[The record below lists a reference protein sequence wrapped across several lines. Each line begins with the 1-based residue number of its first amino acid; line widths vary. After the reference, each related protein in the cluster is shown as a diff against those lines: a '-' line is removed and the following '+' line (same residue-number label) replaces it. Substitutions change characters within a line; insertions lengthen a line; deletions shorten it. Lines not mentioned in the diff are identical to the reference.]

1 MRAILIEESVRVY
14 SEAKEGAISIFSLRK
29 GDEVETGKVTRKKK
43 ESWVEVTLD
52 SGQKGYI
59 SGQTRIFVIRK
70 IELMTETELFDAA
83 SEGAA
88 LVKALPK
95 GTVVSAIGVEKED
108 KNTWYLVREESG
120 EQGYVN
126 GRAKYKVYQEA
137 TTGGGKK
144 LIITGGIFAAMG
156 LVFLVVSMGQQSTSS
171 SLFLIIGLIG
181 LGLVQVVQGVLQYRK
196 AKNKQDSK

>member
-1 MRAILIEESVRVY
+1 
-14 SEAKEGAISIFSLRK
+14 
-29 GDEVETGKVTRKKK
+29 VETGKVTRKKK

-52 SGQKGYI
+52 NGQTGYI
-59 SGQTRIFVIRK
+59 SGQTRIFVVRK

-83 SEGAA
+83 SEGAT
-88 LVKALPK
+88 LVKSLPK
-95 GTVVSAIGVEKED
+95 GTIISAIGVAKED
-108 KNTWYLVREESG
+108 KNTWYLVREENG
-120 EQGYVN
+120 GQGYVS

-144 LIITGGIFAAMG
+144 LIITGGVFAIMG
-156 LVFLVVSMGQQSTSS
+156 LVFLFVSMSQQSTSS

-196 AKNKQDSK
+196 AKNKQGTK

>member
-1 MRAILIEESVRVY
+1 MRAIMTEDSVRVY

-52 SGQKGYI
+52 SGQKGFI
-59 SGQTRIFVIRK
+59 SGQTRIFVVRK
-70 IELMTETELFDAA
+70 IELMTETQMFDAA
-83 SEGAA
+83 SESAE

-95 GTVVSAIGVEKED
+95 GTVVSAVGVEKEGS
-108 KNTWYLVREESG
+108 NTWYLVREENGG
-120 EQGYVN
+120 EGYIN
-126 GRAKYKVYQEA
+126 SRSKYKVYQEA
-137 TTGGGKK
+137 TLGGGKK
-144 LIITGGIFAAMG
+144 LIITGGVFAVMG
-156 LVFLVVSMGQQSTSS
+156 LVFLFVSMSQQSTSS

-196 AKNKQDSK
+196 AKQKSAK

>member
-1 MRAILIEESVRVY
+1 MRAIMIEESVRVY

-29 GDEVETGKVTRKKK
+29 GDEVETGKVIRKKK

-52 SGQKGYI
+52 SGQTGFI
-59 SGQTRIFVIRK
+59 SGQTRIFVVRK
-70 IELMTETELFDAA
+70 IELMTETELLDAP
-83 SEGAA
+83 SE
-88 LVKALPK
+88 KANLIKAMPK

-108 KNTWYLVREESG
+108 KNVWYLVREENG
-120 EQGYVN
+120 GQGYVN
-126 GRAKYKVYQEA
+126 GRSKYKVYQEA
-137 TTGGGKK
+137 TIGGGRK
-144 LIITGGIFAAMG
+144 LMITGGVFAVMG

-196 AKNKQDSK
+196 AKSKQVMK

>member
-1 MRAILIEESVRVY
+1 MRAIMTEDSVRVY

-52 SGQKGYI
+52 SGQKGFI
-59 SGQTRIFVIRK
+59 SGQTRIFVVRK
-70 IELMTETELFDAA
+70 IELMTETQMFDAA
-83 SEGAA
+83 SESAE

-95 GTVVSAIGVEKED
+95 GTVVSAVGVEKEGS
-108 KNTWYLVREESG
+108 NTWYLVREENG

-126 GRAKYKVYQEA
+126 GRSKYKAYQEA
-137 TTGGGKK
+137 TLGGGKK
-144 LIITGGIFAAMG
+144 LIITGGVFAVMG
-156 LVFLVVSMGQQSTSS
+156 LVFLVVSMSQQSTSS

-196 AKNKQDSK
+196 AKQKSVK

>member
-1 MRAILIEESVRVY
+1 MRAIMTEDSVRVY

-52 SGQKGYI
+52 SGQKGFI
-59 SGQTRIFVIRK
+59 SGQTRIFVVRK
-70 IELMTETELFDAA
+70 IELMTETQMFDAA
-83 SEGAA
+83 SESAK

-95 GTVVSAIGVEKED
+95 GTVVSAVGVEKEGS
-108 KNTWYLVREESG
+108 NTWYLVREENG
-120 EQGYVN
+120 ELGYVN
-126 GRAKYKVYQEA
+126 GRSKYKVYQEA
-137 TTGGGKK
+137 TLGGGKK
-144 LIITGGIFAAMG
+144 LIITGGVFAVMG
-156 LVFLVVSMGQQSTSS
+156 LVFLFVSISQQSTSS

-196 AKNKQDSK
+196 AKNKQGAK